1 MPSRLMFSQAGDK
14 SWINDI
20 LSQRIENPILKSA
33 SPYIACDFRLRRY
46 NPRMEITLTTPALLF
61 PAISLLMLAYTNRFL
76 TLATIIRNLYDR
88 HSSVPSENLVKQIA
102 NLRYRTYLIRN
113 MQIFGVLSLLF
124 CVTSMFAL
132 FAGWTAGGQWT
143 FGLALVLMMVSMGIS
158 LRELQISVGALD
170 LLLADMEEH
179 ENIG

>member
-1 MPSRLMFSQAGDK
+1 
-14 SWINDI
+14 
-20 LSQRIENPILKSA
+20 
-33 SPYIACDFRLRRY
+33 
-46 NPRMEITLTTPALLF
+46 MEINITTPALLF

-88 HSSVPSENLVKQIA
+88 YGSVPNDNLHGQIK

-124 CVTSMFAL
+124 CTISMLSL
-132 FAGWTAGGQWT
+132 FAGWISAGQWA
-143 FGLALVLMMVSMGIS
+143 FGIALVLMMVSMLIS

-170 LLLADMEEH
+170 LLLADMEQH
-179 ENIG
+179 EPKG

>member
-1 MPSRLMFSQAGDK
+1 
-14 SWINDI
+14 
-20 LSQRIENPILKSA
+20 
-33 SPYIACDFRLRRY
+33 
-46 NPRMEITLTTPALLF
+46 MEITITTPALLF

-88 HSSVPSENLVKQIA
+88 YHSVPSENVLAQIV
-102 NLRYRTYLIRN
+102 NLRYRIYLIRN

-124 CVTSMFAL
+124 CVISMFAL
-132 FAGWTAGGQWT
+132 FAGWIVGGQWM
-143 FGLALVLMMVSMGIS
+143 FGFALILMMLSMAVS

-179 ENIG
+179 EKTG